1 MLQFVFRVD
10 VNCEFICLLF
20 DGIKS
25 QVHGFIEV
33 VIKEYR
39 SDRELFNLI
48 NLEL

>member
-1 MLQFVFRVD
+1 
-10 VNCEFICLLF
+10 LLEKVVEYS
-20 DGIKS
+20 DGIKPS
-25 QVHGFIEV
+25 VHGLIEV